1 MPFADF
7 FADFTIVDY
16 IASVVDI
23 LVVWYLI
30 YKIFMVVRGTKAV
43 QLINGIFIILILR
56 GLSNIIGLRTLEWL
70 MEQVIEWG
78 FLAIIIIFQ
87 PELRRALEQLGRGR
101 IFTRQ
106 RQKEEE
112 KQEQIVNAI
121 VKACEYM
128 AKRRIGAL
136 ISIAQETGMNDYI
149 ETGIPMNAKV
159 TSELLINT
167 FIPNTPLHDGA
178 VIIQD
183 DEIKAAACY
192 LPLSESPFIS
202 KELGTRHRAAV
213 GISEV
218 TDSITVVVSE
228 ETGGISLTK
237 NGELHRE
244 IKLEQLRSM
253 LTEKLVKPLEPQ
265 TTSNLWSKWVKK
277 R

>member
-253 LTEKLVKPLEPQ
+253 LTEKLVKPLEPH

>member
-149 ETGIPMNAKV
+149 ETGILMNAKV

>member
-1 MPFADF
+1 MPFANF
-7 FADFTIVDY
+7 FADYTILDY
-16 IASVVDI
+16 VASVVDI
-23 LVVWYLI
+23 LVVWYFI
-30 YKIFMVVRGTKAV
+30 YKIFMIVRGTKAV
-43 QLINGIFIILILR
+43 QLINGIFIILVLR
-56 GLSNIIGLRTLEWL
+56 GLSNILGLRTLEWL

-112 KQEQIVNAI
+112 KQQQIVNAI
-121 VKACEYM
+121 VKACDYM

-178 VIIQD
+178 VIIQN

-218 TDSITVVVSE
+218 TDSMTVVVSE
-228 ETGGISLTK
+228 ETGGISLTR

-244 IKLEQLRSM
+244 ISLDQLRDM
-253 LTEKLVKPLEPQ
+253 LTDRLVKPLEPQ
-265 TTSNLWSKWVKK
+265 APNSIWSKWVKK